1 MKIVDIKGE
10 ENGMPFG
17 KKQVRG
23 LIITVAVF
31 LLCLLVPMKGVEDPN
46 ANLVLATVMFIVVAQ
61 VSGFLS
67 IGQVIFP
74 MLFVWIITGCADFNS
89 IMANAGTAS
98 FLMMLGFFI
107 VAMGANKTNFSK
119 RLAYFLLSKLGKSPA
134 LIVLALCIATARLS
148 SFLSNLAT
156 VIMMGAI
163 AYEILQEVDEQPG
176 KSAFGRCLMI
186 CIGVYACIGGMM
198 LMNGSPST
206 NVFATAAVLS
216 ATGIDVTYAQWAII
230 AFPIGLAS
238 LVPVWF
244 VYVKWF
250 KVSKSMKGKSLDNQY
265 FKQKLKDLGPMNGS
279 ELRWIIYVVGMI
291 ACLLFVTSIPSP
303 AVALL
308 FAALTICPVVGV
320 VNKDECM
327 KELPWEVLCGGLMF
341 PVMGGLIND
350 SGVGAWMMNTLLGW
364 AKGFNYIVLIIITT
378 LVIWVIN
385 SILVNSQS
393 AIITVSTVALCAM
406 AGELGVN
413 PIVFVMPSVLV
424 YSLRHVLGM
433 QLDLYVINGYGYWE
447 QKDTIIPGIISSIP
461 WMALIIIGSLIL
473 VPIAGF

>member
-17 KKQVRG
+17 KKQIRG
-23 LIITVAVF
+23 LIITVVVF
-31 LLCLLVPMKGVEDPN
+31 LLCLVVPMQSVEDPH
-46 ANLVLATVMFIVVAQ
+46 ANLILATVMFIVVAQ

-67 IGQVIFP
+67 ISQVIFP
-74 MLFVWIITGCADFNS
+74 MLFIWLVTGCTNFGV

-119 RLAYFLLSKLGKSPA
+119 RLAYFLLSKLGKSPS
-134 LIVLALCIATARLS
+134 LIILALCIATAILS

-163 AYEILQEVDEQPG
+163 AYEILQEMDEQPG

-206 NVFATAAVLS
+206 NVFATAAILS
-216 ATGIDVTYAQWAII
+216 ATGVDVSFAQWAII
-230 AFPIGLAS
+230 AFPIGL
-238 LVPVWF
+238 LCWIPVWLI
-244 VYVKWF
+244 YVKWF
-250 KVSKSMKGKSLDNQY
+250 GISKSMQGKSLDNSY
-265 FKQKLKDLGPMNGS
+265 FQQKLRDLGPMS
-279 ELRWIIYVVGMI
+279 AAEIRWIIYVLGMI
-291 ACLLFVTSIPSP
+291 LCLLFVSSIPAP

-308 FAALTICPVVGV
+308 FGALTIFPVVGV

-350 SGVGAWMMNTLLGW
+350 SGVGAWLMNSLLGW
-364 AKGFNYIVLIIITT
+364 AQGFNYIVLIIITT
-378 LVIWVIN
+378 VVVWLIN

-406 AGELGVN
+406 GSSLGLSPVL
-413 PIVFVMPSVLV
+413 FVMPSVLV

-433 QLDLYVINGYGYWE
+433 QLDLYVINGYGYWD
-447 QKDTIIPGIISSIP
+447 QKDTVVPGILSSIP

-473 VPIAGF
+473 VPLAGL